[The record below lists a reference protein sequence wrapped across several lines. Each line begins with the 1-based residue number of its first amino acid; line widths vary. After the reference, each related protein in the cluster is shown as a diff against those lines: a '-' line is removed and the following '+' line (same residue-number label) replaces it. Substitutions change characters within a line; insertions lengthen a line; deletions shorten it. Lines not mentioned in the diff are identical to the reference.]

1 MTASSGDI
9 TIDWNKVWRSRMEIS
24 TTLKRNKGCSDFWN
38 NRKRARSRAASSTGD
53 DCERVAW
60 VTSSLPITP
69 QARILDI
76 GAGAGAVAV
85 PLSRRVAA
93 VTAVEPARA
102 MRETLE
108 QAVREAG
115 IENTTIVGR
124 HWEEIDP
131 ERDLDPPYDVVFA
144 SFSLGMPDLRA
155 AIEKMNRVCSGTVAV
170 FHFAGLPYWEQ
181 VMFDTWPDLH
191 GVAYQPG
198 PKADV
203 IFNLL
208 YQMGIYPDV
217 SVSSYE
223 HRLRIPDV
231 DAGVDALRDRLLI
244 ETPEQEG
251 FLRGYLAARLIEDG
265 DGMVLRHQVHR
276 ACLKWEPRSVGGDM
290 NEPPRRIRSGH

>member
-1 MTASSGDI
+1 METSTA
-9 TIDWNKVWRSRMEIS
+9 
-24 TTLKRNKGCSDFWN
+24 LKRNKGCSDFWN
-38 NRKRARSRAASSTGD
+38 DSKRARSRAASSTGD

-60 VTSSLPITP
+60 VTSSLPVTP
-69 QARILDI
+69 EARILDI
-76 GAGAGAVAV
+76 GAGAGAIAV
-85 PLSRRVAA
+85 PLSRRAAA

-102 MRETLE
+102 MREVME
-108 QAVREAG
+108 QVVREAG
-115 IENTTIVGR
+115 IENITIVGR
-124 HWEEIDP
+124 HWEETNP

-181 VMFDTWPDLH
+181 VMLDTWPDLH

-223 HRLRIPDV
+223 HTLSVPDL
-231 DAGVDALRDRLLI
+231 DAGVDALRGRLLV
-244 ETPEQEG
+244 ETSEQEDT
-251 FLRGYLAARLIEDG
+251 LREYLAARLIEEDDG
-265 DGMVLRHQVHR
+265 LVLRHRVHR
-276 ACLKWEPRSVGGDM
+276 ACLRWESYPTGGA
-290 NEPPRRIRSGH
+290 

>member
-1 MTASSGDI
+1 MTASSVDAK
-9 TIDWNKVWRSRMEIS
+9 IDWNEVWRSRMETS
-24 TTLKRNKGCSDFWN
+24 TALKRNKGCSDFWN
-38 NRKRARSRAASSTGD
+38 DSKRARSRAASSTGD

-60 VTSSLPITP
+60 VTSSLPVTP
-69 QARILDI
+69 EARILDI
-76 GAGAGAVAV
+76 GAGAGAIAV
-85 PLSRRVAA
+85 PLSRRAAA

-102 MRETLE
+102 MREVME

-115 IENTTIVGR
+115 IENIAIVGR
-124 HWEEIDP
+124 HWEETNP

-155 AIEKMNRVCSGTVAV
+155 AIEKMNAVCSGTVAV

-181 VMFDTWPDLH
+181 VMLDTWPALH
-191 GVAYQPG
+191 GVAYLPG

-223 HRLRIPDV
+223 HRLSVPDL
-231 DAGVDALRDRLLI
+231 DAGVDALRGRLLV
-244 ETPEQEG
+244 ETPGQEDT
-251 FLRGYLAARLIEDG
+251 LREYLAACLIEEDDG
-265 DGMVLRHQVHR
+265 LVLKHRVHR
-276 ACLKWEPRSVGGDM
+276 ACLRWESHPSGGA
-290 NEPPRRIRSGH
+290 

>member
-1 MTASSGDI
+1 MTASSVDAKL
-9 TIDWNKVWRSRMEIS
+9 DWNEVWRSRMETS
-24 TTLKRNKGCSDFWN
+24 TALKRNKGCSDFWN
-38 NRKRARSRAASSTGD
+38 DSKRARNRAASSTGD

-60 VTSSLPITP
+60 VTSSLPVTP
-69 QARILDI
+69 EARILDI
-76 GAGAGAVAV
+76 GAGAGAIAV
-85 PLSRRVAA
+85 PLSRRAAA

-102 MRETLE
+102 MREVME
-108 QAVREAG
+108 QVVREAG
-115 IENTTIVGR
+115 IENIAIVGR
-124 HWEEIDP
+124 HWEETNP

-181 VMFDTWPDLH
+181 VMLDTWPALH
-191 GVAYQPG
+191 GVAYLPG

-223 HRLRIPDV
+223 HTLSVPDL
-231 DAGVDALRDRLLI
+231 DAGVDALRGRLLV
-244 ETPEQEG
+244 ETSEQEDT
-251 FLRGYLAARLIEDG
+251 LREYLAARLIEEDDG
-265 DGMVLRHQVHR
+265 LVLRHRVHR
-276 ACLKWEPRSVGGDM
+276 ACLRWESYPTGGA
-290 NEPPRRIRSGH
+290 